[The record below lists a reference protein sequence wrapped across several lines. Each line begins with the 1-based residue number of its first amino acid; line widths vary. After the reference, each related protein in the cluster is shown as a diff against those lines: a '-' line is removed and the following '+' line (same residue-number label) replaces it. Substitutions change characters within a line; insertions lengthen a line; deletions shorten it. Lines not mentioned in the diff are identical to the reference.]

1 MRTAL
6 LLLVLFVLISVWWFR
21 LPVENTSTVA
31 SVMEV
36 DASDKLVRPKLQ
48 VGINAENLN
57 KEAIEEIL
65 AIKNIPVDEIESFGY
80 GAIPI
85 LTELYSEAESNS
97 EKSRIAWVFWR
108 LGWKSPEIEQAMAA
122 DLESNDANLKVWVQW
137 GIAKSTQSS
146 EVINKLVY
154 NLENDPSP
162 FVRDKA
168 ACALASDFIHI
179 SPSQRLIILKGLVA
193 GLDNEILQVRKSSLQ
208 ALQIQTGQSKGFVP
222 TAEEAE
228 RAQSIAEWNQWLEEY
243 EQSL

>member
-1 MRTAL
+1 MRTAF

-21 LPVENTSTVA
+21 LPADSTSTVE

-36 DASDKLVRPKLQ
+36 DASDKLVKPKQ
-48 VGINAENLN
+48 QIGSNAENLN
-57 KEAIEEIL
+57 KEAIKDVL
-65 AIKNIPVDEIESFGY
+65 AEKNIPVHEIEHFGY

-85 LTELYSEAESNS
+85 LVELYSEAQTNL

-108 LGWKSPEIEQAMAA
+108 LGWKSPEIEHAMAA
-122 DLESNDANLKVWVQW
+122 DLESDDANLKVWVQW

-222 TAEEAE
+222 NADEQARAE
-228 RAQSIAEWNQWLEEY
+228 SIAEWHKWLEEY